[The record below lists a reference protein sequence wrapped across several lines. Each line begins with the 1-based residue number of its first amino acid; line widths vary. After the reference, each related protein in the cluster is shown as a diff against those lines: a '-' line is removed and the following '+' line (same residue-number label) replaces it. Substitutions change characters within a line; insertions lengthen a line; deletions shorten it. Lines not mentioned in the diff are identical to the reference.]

1 MAVEDLLLVGGYFQE
16 RQRKEGEREIEI
28 RMVGNYCLALVNCT
42 AIGMRIDREEQVDN
56 DRIRKVLNAMRNIS
70 KS

>member
-1 MAVEDLLLVGGYFQE
+1 M
-16 RQRKEGEREIEI
+16 GEREIEI